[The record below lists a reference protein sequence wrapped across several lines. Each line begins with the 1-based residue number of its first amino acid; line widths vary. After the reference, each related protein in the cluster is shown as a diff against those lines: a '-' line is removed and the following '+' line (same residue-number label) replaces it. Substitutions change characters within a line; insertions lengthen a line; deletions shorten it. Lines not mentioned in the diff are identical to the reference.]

1 MKEIKYFIESS
12 VIIIL
17 FIIMKIFGLKISRL
31 LSSFIFRNIGP
42 LFRSKKISHQNLS
55 YALPN
60 INETKK
66 MKFLKK
72 CGLTMEKFF
81 QNTCLLKILGMILN
95 FQKKLL

>member
-60 INETKK
+60 INEAKK
-66 MKFLKK
+66 N
-72 CGLTMEKFF
+72 E
-81 QNTCLLKILGMILN
+81 ILN
-95 FQKKLL
+95 KMWIN